1 MQNLQQNKQIKAH
14 GQAGFSLVELMVSIV
29 IFLIFMS
36 AIYGLLRIGA
46 IQKTA
51 ASSSTEVIKNARL
64 SLNTMGRD
72 AVNAGFGYSRVGGY
86 APDNILNLRLGIPA
100 DSDSTHDLLTAVIS
114 GNEVN
119 TNTLLPSGKTDVISF
134 IFRDTNFNSGQPI
147 ELVDAGNDG
156 GAGVVITTADD
167 STYFTKPYDLF
178 LISDGSRTALGL
190 VTEVPTGGKTLRFQ
204 TGASDP
210 LKVNMPYTGTVNTRS
225 KLIACDEFE
234 VDNCMNYSNRVHA
247 KKVNWVSYKVTSDGV
262 LTRVIFG
269 NNTDKTAAEQIQV
282 LPIAQDVQNFQVK
295 YLLRDGTV
303 TDDPSSNGTNQ
314 ANLNN
319 VVQIDVTITAKVE
332 VIENGVT
339 IKSVVNIKSTFSTK
353 NLSYDIG

>member
-1 MQNLQQNKQIKAH
+1 MQNLQQIKKIKAH
-14 GQAGFSLVELMVSIV
+14 GQAGFSLVELMVSVV
-29 IFLIFMS
+29 IFLIFMG
-36 AIYGLLRIGA
+36 AIYGLLRIGS

-51 ASSSTEVIKNARL
+51 ASSSTEVIKNTRL
-64 SLNTMGRD
+64 SLNTLGRD

-100 DSDSTHDLLTAVIS
+100 DSNSTHDLLTAVIS

-134 IFRDTNFNSGQPI
+134 IFRDTNFNSGQPV
-147 ELVDAGNDG
+147 EMVSAVSDT
-156 GAGVVITTADD
+156 GVTITTADD
-167 STYFTKPYDLF
+167 STYFTKPFDLF

-190 VTEVPTGGKTLRFQ
+190 VTAVPTGGKTLKFQ

-225 KLIACDEFE
+225 KLIACTASII
-234 VDNCMNYSNRVHA
+234 DNCMDYSNRVTA
-247 KKVNWVSYKVTSDGV
+247 KKVIWVSYQVTSDGV
-262 LTRVIFG
+262 LTRTIFG

-282 LPIAQDVQNFQVK
+282 QPIAQDVQNFQIK

-303 TDDPSSNGTNQ
+303 TDDPSDNGTNQ

-319 VVQIDVTITAKVE
+319 VVQIDVTVTAKVE

-339 IKSVVNIKSTFSTK
+339 VKSIVNIKSTFSTK